1 MNKHPKIFFDTNIL
15 VYAFDKD
22 EPSKAAMARH
32 WLREVGSQGNLVLST
47 QVLQEFY
54 VAVTK
59 SMNPKMPHLQ
69 AAELVNDFAEFPLVQ
84 VDKVLIAKAMQR
96 HRNREFSF
104 WDSLVIEAALQA
116 NCDTLLSEDMQ
127 DGRIIHGLTI
137 VNPFKLKDKN

>member
-1 MNKHPKIFFDTNIL
+1 
-15 VYAFDKD
+15 
-22 EPSKAAMARH
+22 
-32 WLREVGSQGNLVLST
+32 
-47 QVLQEFY
+47 
-54 VAVTK
+54 
-59 SMNPKMPHLQ
+59 
-69 AAELVNDFAEFPLVQ
+69 VNDFAEFPLVQ

-137 VNPFKLKDKN
+137 ANPFKLKDKN